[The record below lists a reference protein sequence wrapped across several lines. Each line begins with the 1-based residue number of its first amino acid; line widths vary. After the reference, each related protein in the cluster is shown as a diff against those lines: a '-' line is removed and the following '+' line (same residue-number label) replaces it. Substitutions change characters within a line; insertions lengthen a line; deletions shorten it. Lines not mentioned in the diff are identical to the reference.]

1 VSEARAL
8 QVTRTARA
16 RAVPI
21 AEHVLTMTLAL
32 LRRLPDLLDAQR
44 DRRWERREVRGLR
57 GATVGIVGAGA
68 IGRATATRFRAF
80 ESRVIGIKREPQPLP
95 EFDDVWAVSRLD
107 ELLALAD
114 VLVLSCPLT
123 EETRHLLGRARLRSM
138 KPTAL
143 LVNVARGAV
152 VVEEDLLEALEEGI
166 IAGAA
171 LDVFEREPL
180 PPEQRFWRLANV
192 IVSPHSAAADPSVR
206 QAVAREFLDNLERF
220 LDGEPLEHQ
229 VRSWEVGH

>member
-1 VSEARAL
+1 
-8 QVTRTARA
+8 VTRTARA

-32 LRRLPDLLDAQR
+32 LRRLPELLEAQR
-44 DRRWERREVRGLR
+44 DRRWERREVRGLQ

-95 EFDDVWAVSRLD
+95 EFDDVRAVSRLD

-114 VLVLSCPLT
+114 VLVPSCPLT
-123 EETRHLLGRARLRSM
+123 EETRHLLGRARLRLM

-152 VVEEDLLEALEEGI
+152 VVEEDLLEALDEDV

-180 PPEQRFWRLANV
+180 PPEHRFWRLPNV
-192 IVSPHSAAADPSVR
+192 IVSPHTAAADPSVR
-206 QAVAREFLDNLERF
+206 QAVAREFLDSLGRY
-220 LDGEPLEHQ
+220 LQGEPLENE
-229 VRSWEVGH
+229 VRSWEAAY